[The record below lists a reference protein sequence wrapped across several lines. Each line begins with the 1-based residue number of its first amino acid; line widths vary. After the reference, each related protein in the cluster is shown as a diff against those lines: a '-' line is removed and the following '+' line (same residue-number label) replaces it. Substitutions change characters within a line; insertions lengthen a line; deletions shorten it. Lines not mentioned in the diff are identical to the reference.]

1 MLRALI
7 SWSIV
12 LIELLVFVSRSMDSV
27 YLLTLRVW
35 QVFRSRDFCT
45 VDDWKKYMVVG
56 SLEMR
61 LEVMVA
67 DTILRWICVLNQASP

>member
-1 MLRALI
+1 
-7 SWSIV
+7 
-12 LIELLVFVSRSMDSV
+12 
-27 YLLTLRVW
+27 
-35 QVFRSRDFCT
+35 
-45 VDDWKKYMVVG
+45 MVVG

>member
-1 MLRALI
+1 
-7 SWSIV
+7 
-12 LIELLVFVSRSMDSV
+12 
-27 YLLTLRVW
+27 
-35 QVFRSRDFCT
+35 VFRSRDFCT